1 MNRRNQLSNNQWV
14 SRMLPNE
21 PLSLPIGGKVC
32 KAPLDANLLA
42 GKRRILTDRE
52 RSSLWRIFMEIG
64 RFWNNVLNDSDN
76 LKSSWLEF
84 IEAKTTS
91 QPSYAAE
98 YSNAVLVVDELITQ
112 YGEKEAFTRLFLRNG
127 IPSGPPLTRLAHAK
141 KYVVD
146 EFIRVNIVAGGFR
159 SFGGRNYNG
168 YLGGSRYNELS
179 VVRDY
184 KPQKTDSKAAGT
196 K

>member
-1 MNRRNQLSNNQWV
+1 MTPSESPRV
-14 SRMLPNE
+14 
-21 PLSLPIGGKVC
+21 PIGGEVC
-32 KAPLDANLLA
+32 KAPLNA
-42 GKRRILTDRE
+42 GLIAGEGHVLTDYE
-52 RSSLWRIFMEIG
+52 RRALWRIFMEIG
-64 RFWNNVLNDSDN
+64 RCWDNVLNDSDN

-84 IEAKTTS
+84 IEAKTGS

-98 YSNAVLVVDELITQ
+98 YSNAVVVVDELIAQ

-159 SFGGRNYNG
+159 SFGGKNYNG

-179 VVRDY
+179 AVRDY
-184 KPQKTDSKAAGT
+184 QPKIPSSKFTET